1 MLILAF
7 LLLAFG
13 AAFIYVRIC
22 GFVVWKAALLFAGCF
37 FALNL
42 LYFVVVWVATLFI
55 NQSKPITRQNSICRT
70 GCLYMAYLLTCYA
83 WVRTH
88 VRGMEKLPEADKF
101 LLVCNHRSMFDPAVI
116 VRKLGKFNI
125 SFVSK
130 PSNMKIPLFGAMGYG
145 AGYLPIDRENDRK
158 ALKTILTAA
167 DYLKRGICSMAIYPE
182 GTRSRNGELL
192 PFHAGSFKI
201 AQKAN
206 APLVISSVRGT
217 EKIKKNLFR
226 RPTDVYLDILEVI
239 PAEKVKA
246 MSTVELAAY
255 SSRLIGENLNKL
267 PA

>member
-13 AAFIYVRIC
+13 AAFLYVRFC
-22 GFVVWKAALLFAGCF
+22 GFVIWKTALLFAVCF
-37 FALNL
+37 LALNL
-42 LYFVVVWVATLFI
+42 LYFVVVWVATWFI
-55 NQSKPITRQNSICRT
+55 NPTKPITRQSSVCRT
-70 GCLYMAYLLTCYA
+70 GCLYVAYLLTGYG

-88 VRGMEKLPEADKF
+88 VRGMEKLPEPERF

-116 VRKLGKFNI
+116 VRELGRFNI

-145 AGYLPIDRENDRK
+145 AGYLPIDRDNDRK
-158 ALKTILTAA
+158 ALSTILTAV
-167 DYLKRGICSMAIYPE
+167 DYLKRGICSIGIYPE
-182 GTRSRNGELL
+182 GTRSKDGKLL

-206 APLVISSVRGT
+206 VPLVITSVSGT
-217 EKIKKNLFR
+217 EKISKNIFR

-239 PAEKVKA
+239 PADKVKS
-246 MSTVELAAY
+246 MSTAELADY
-255 SSRLIGENLNKL
+255 SSRIIGENLNKL

>member
-13 AAFIYVRIC
+13 AAFIYVRLC
-22 GFVVWKAALLFAGCF
+22 GFVIWKTALLFAGCF
-37 FALNL
+37 LALNL
-42 LYFVVVWVATLFI
+42 LYFTVVWVATWFI
-55 NQSKPITRQNSICRT
+55 NQTKPITRQSRT
-70 GCLYMAYLLTCYA
+70 GCLYVAYLLTGYA

-88 VRGMEKLPEADKF
+88 VRGLEKLPEPDRF

-130 PSNMKIPLFGAMGYG
+130 PSNMKIPLFGTMGYG
-145 AGYLPIDRENDRK
+145 AGYLAIDRENDRK
-158 ALKTILTAA
+158 ALTTILTAA
-167 DYLKRGICSMAIYPE
+167 DYLKKGICSMGIFPE
-182 GTRSRNGELL
+182 GTRSRGGELL

-206 APLVISSVRGT
+206 VPLVITSVSGT

-239 PAEKVKA
+239 PADKVKS

-255 SSRLIGENLNKL
+255 SSRLIEENLKAV

>member
-13 AAFIYVRIC
+13 AAFIYVRLC
-22 GFVVWKAALLFAGCF
+22 GFVIWKTALLFAGCF
-37 FALNL
+37 LALNL
-42 LYFVVVWVATLFI
+42 LYFTVVWVATWFI
-55 NQSKPITRQNSICRT
+55 NQTKPITRQSSVCRT
-70 GCLYMAYLLTCYA
+70 GCLYVAYLLTGYA
-83 WVRTH
+83 WMRTH
-88 VRGMEKLPEADKF
+88 V
-101 LLVCNHRSMFDPAVI
+101 LVCNHRSMFDPAVI

-130 PSNMKIPLFGAMGYG
+130 PSNMKIPLFGTMGYG
-145 AGYLPIDRENDRK
+145 AGYLAIDRENDRK
-158 ALKTILTAA
+158 ALTTILTAA
-167 DYLKRGICSMAIYPE
+167 DYLKKGICSMGIFPE
-182 GTRSRNGELL
+182 GTRSRGGELL

-206 APLVISSVRGT
+206 VPLVITSVSGT

-239 PAEKVKA
+239 PADKVKS

-255 SSRLIGENLNKL
+255 SSRLIEENLKAV